1 LTGGQ
6 ATEGEPTTEAD
17 NRTQRK
23 RHERRPPVDP
33 ADRESTLT
41 NLVPILI
48 PIAFS
53 VLLAMTYGMLRSG
66 YVRFYSQYGVSPEDV
81 GISQQQVITGAL
93 RFCLAAKFVRSLGGW
108 APLMIFALL
117 AFYAAVWMVVVR
129 FCVRSRRFMATAK
142 TTRSRVLLVVT
153 IYLSTLLGLLVI
165 IAFYFIGQ
173 DQAKASHSIEQFRSV
188 HPADMVFLM
197 VQADPASVVW
207 LTTKEPRPSAFP
219 NSKARVMYLGHTEKM
234 ATIYDP
240 ISSSM
245 WRVPED
251 SVLITV
257 KPSAESGDI
266 GPGTKL

>member
-1 LTGGQ
+1 
-6 ATEGEPTTEAD
+6 
-17 NRTQRK
+17 
-23 RHERRPPVDP
+23 
-33 ADRESTLT
+33 
-41 NLVPILI
+41 
-48 PIAFS
+48 
-53 VLLAMTYGMLRSG
+53 MTYGMLRSG

-108 APLMIFALL
+108 APLIILGLL
-117 AFYAAVWMVVVR
+117 AFYAGVWMVVVR
-129 FCVRSRRFMATAK
+129 FCVQSRRFMATAK

-153 IYLSTLLGLLVI
+153 IYLSTLLGMLVI
-165 IAFYFIGQ
+165 TAYHFIGE
-173 DQAKASHSIEQFRSV
+173 DQAKASTAIQQFHSV

-207 LTTKEPRPSAFP
+207 VATKEPRPSTFP
-219 NSKARVMYLGHTEKM
+219 NSKARVVYLGHTEKM

-240 ISSSM
+240 ASSST

-257 KPSAESGDI
+257 QPSAESRDI
-266 GPGTKL
+266 GSGPKL